1 MALVEV
7 KQLTKSFGNVQA
19 VKAVSFA
26 VHSGRCAALL
36 GPNGAGKTTT
46 LRMLAGL
53 LKPTSGEIQI
63 PGIAP
68 GGDMRSLIGYLPQ
81 SPSFYG
87 WMNGREFLA
96 HAAALHGLP
105 SKEARQRSDELLE
118 ITGIASA
125 ATRRIAGYSGGMKQ
139 RLGIAQALIHR
150 PALLILDEPVSALD
164 PIGRKEV
171 MQLLTQLKSQMT
183 ILFSTHVLHDAGQLC
198 DDAIIIHQGK
208 VAAQGALEQLR
219 AVYQRP
225 VIEIHFSP
233 QGENW
238 LREWAHKQ
246 PYVKHAAVADGVA
259 RLEVDDVDKA
269 RAQVLLALGGSG
281 IHVERVDFGGA
292 SLEDLF
298 MKVVEA

>member
-1 MALVEV
+1 MALVEI

-26 VHSGRCAALL
+26 VHDGRCVALL

-53 LKPTSGEIQI
+53 LKPTSGEISI
-63 PGIAP
+63 PGIPP

-87 WMNGREFLA
+87 WMSGREFLV
-96 HAAALHGLP
+96 HAGALHGLP
-105 SKEARQRSDELLE
+105 RKEARRRSDELLE
-118 ITGIASA
+118 ITGIAGA

-139 RLGIAQALIHR
+139 RLGIAQALLHR

-219 AVYQRP
+219 SVYQRP
-225 VIEIHFSP
+225 VIEIQYSLS
-233 QGENW
+233 GESW
-238 LREWAHKQ
+238 LREWADKQ
-246 PYVKHAAVADGVA
+246 PFIKRATLADGVA
-259 RLEVDDVDKA
+259 RLEVDDVDA
-269 RAQVLLALGGSG
+269 VRAQVLLALGDSG
-281 IHVERVDFGGA
+281 IQVARVEFGGA
-292 SLEDLF
+292 TLEDLF